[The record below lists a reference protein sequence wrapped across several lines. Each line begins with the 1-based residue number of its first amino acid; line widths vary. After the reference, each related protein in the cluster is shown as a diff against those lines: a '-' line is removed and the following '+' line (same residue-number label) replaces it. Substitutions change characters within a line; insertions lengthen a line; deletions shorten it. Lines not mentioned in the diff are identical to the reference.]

1 MSESISNLW
10 SIALL
15 VVIPL
20 LTAILI
26 NFLFNRKRAIR
37 YVCIASAV
45 SLLVITIVSTYGY
58 QWFTGMPALNPSTFS
73 FTFDASI
80 AAYRLA
86 LEYYFGPLQQVLIAV
101 MALILVMVVLVASP
115 NLTKN
120 QGAYMGMIFLT
131 FMSAAIIIMVND
143 FYHLWIG
150 IEIGSLV
157 VAGVVVASGEGISHR
172 AALKYTFFSAL
183 SGAGLAVALALILGL
198 TGYSNIS
205 DAIRYI
211 QGHDLGGMASILY
224 VAFGFFTLAWIYA
237 GGLAPVHPLKSDV
250 YGAAYPHGTALLQ
263 AQSKLMLV
271 AMGLVML
278 RLFGT
283 LPFAREVMIVLS
295 ILTMMFGVVMALL
308 QTDLR
313 WILAYLIVSHSGLV
327 TIGISLGTTEGVTG
341 GLFQAVND
349 IVYMTIL
356 LIAAEAVIY
365 FGRGTST
372 KTAIGIAKKA
382 PWLAAAFILGALA
395 ASGIPLFNGFQS
407 EIILIQAALQVNL
420 PEIAAVILL
429 VSVTTFIAIFR
440 GIYTLFFKPA
450 DPPLNTDGSTAQAK
464 EAPVPR
470 WIYLT
475 LGIFITITI
484 VIGVYPD
491 IVLRFIT
498 PVAELVS
505 IPWYP

>member
-1 MSESISNLW
+1 
-10 SIALL
+10 
-15 VVIPL
+15 
-20 LTAILI
+20 
-26 NFLFNRKRAIR
+26 
-37 YVCIASAV
+37 
-45 SLLVITIVSTYGY
+45 
-58 QWFTGMPALNPSTFS
+58 
-73 FTFDASI
+73 
-80 AAYRLA
+80 
-86 LEYYFGPLQQVLIAV
+86 
-101 MALILVMVVLVASP
+101 
-115 NLTKN
+115 
-120 QGAYMGMIFLT
+120 
-131 FMSAAIIIMVND
+131 
-143 FYHLWIG
+143 
-150 IEIGSLV
+150 
-157 VAGVVVASGEGISHR
+157 
-172 AALKYTFFSAL
+172 
-183 SGAGLAVALALILGL
+183 
-198 TGYSNIS
+198 
-205 DAIRYI
+205 
-211 QGHDLGGMASILY
+211 
-224 VAFGFFTLAWIYA
+224 
-237 GGLAPVHPLKSDV
+237 
-250 YGAAYPHGTALLQ
+250 
-263 AQSKLMLV
+263 
-271 AMGLVML
+271 
-278 RLFGT
+278 
-283 LPFAREVMIVLS
+283 
-295 ILTMMFGVVMALL
+295 
-308 QTDLR
+308 
-313 WILAYLIVSHSGLV
+313 
-327 TIGISLGTTEGVTG
+327 LGTTEGVTG

-349 IVYMTIL
+349 IVYMTVL